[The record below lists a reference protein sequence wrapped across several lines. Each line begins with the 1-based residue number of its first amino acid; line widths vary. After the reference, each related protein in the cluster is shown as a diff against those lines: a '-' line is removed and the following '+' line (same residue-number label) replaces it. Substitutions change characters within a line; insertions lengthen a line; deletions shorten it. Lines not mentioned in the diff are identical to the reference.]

1 MTLNSIAKRSFAL
14 YRKKLDPHKHMFMT
28 KNIENMYES
37 YSWPGR
43 IFEITRAPIRQ
54 PAIKTTESVAKVIF
68 DFFKRVAPQNFTFE
82 IEDYDK
88 VRQNSWWVYEVD
100 FDAHNSD
107 LKEELKQHCLRFVP
121 GLDSQA
127 ISEFFD
133 TVYKC
138 TTLDNEF
145 YRNHP
150 IENSIEY
157 YAQAYTF
164 VIDNAQAF
172 MPVEPRL
179 FDVAESDVDA
189 LLKAENEPEGIAEP
203 EKSQIAES
211 SGKINTESISPVCKL
226 MAWMHS

>member
-68 DFFKRVAPQNFTFE
+68 DFFKRVAPQNFTFK

-100 FDAHNSD
+100 FDAHNAD
-107 LKEELKQHCLRFVP
+107 LKEELKQHCLRLRQ
-121 GLDSQA
+121 GLRWRKRRPEHWA
-127 ISEFFD
+127 FP
-133 TVYKC
+133 
-138 TTLDNEF
+138 TTLKALKLTLSVCTVNV
-145 YRNHP
+145 
-150 IENSIEY
+150 S
-157 YAQAYTF
+157 
-164 VIDNAQAF
+164 
-172 MPVEPRL
+172 
-179 FDVAESDVDA
+179 VAHFR
-189 LLKAENEPEGIAEP
+189 KA
-203 EKSQIAES
+203 
-211 SGKINTESISPVCKL
+211 
-226 MAWMHS
+226 